1 MALAHES
8 MMKKS
13 AVENRVCEVFKKI
26 KYVNMLSDNDKLSDN
41 IMLSDNMLSDNIMLS
56 DNMLSDNIILSYNI
70 ML

>member
-41 IMLSDNMLSDNIMLS
+41 IMLSDN
-56 DNMLSDNIILSYNI
+56 SYQI
-70 ML
+70 TLCYQITCYQTT